1 MIELQDGML
10 LYHGSYIGIPEID
23 LDRCFGGLD
32 FGRGFYLT
40 SSYEQ
45 AYNYVQLSVRKAIR
59 LGSVSEDFNPADGQ
73 ISVYKFHYDPNILAY
88 CFQGA
93 TVEWLH
99 FVSANRKK
107 DLFPQLLK
115 KYRTIDII
123 GGKIADD
130 QTARTLQR
138 YIGGVDFGIPGTP
151 EADKT
156 TIEKLLPNRLKDQFC
171 FRTQYAVDHLEVIR
185 SDRYGDIKL

>member
-10 LYHGSYIGIPEID
+10 LYHGSYVGIPEID
-23 LDRCFGGLD
+23 LHYCFGGLD

-45 AYNYVQLSVRKAIR
+45 AYHYVQLSVRKAMR
-59 LGSVSEDFNPADGQ
+59 LGSVPENFNLEDGQ
-73 ISVYKFHYDPNILAY
+73 VSVYRFHYDPNLLAY

-93 TVEWLH
+93 SIEWLH
-99 FVSANRKK
+99 FVAANRQY

-115 KYRTIDII
+115 KYSAIDII

-138 YIGGVDFGIPGTP
+138 YIGGADFGIPGTP
-151 EADKT
+151 EADRT
-156 TIEKLLPNRLKDQFC
+156 AIEKLLPNRLKDQFC
-171 FRTQYAVDHLEVIR
+171 FRTQDAVDHLEFLR

>member
-1 MIELQDGML
+1 MIELHDAML

-23 LDRCFGGLD
+23 LDRCFSGLD

-45 AYNYVQLSVRKAIR
+45 AYHYVQLSVRKAIR
-59 LGSVSEDFNPADGQ
+59 IGTVSEDFNPNDGQ
-73 ISVYKFHYDPNILAY
+73 VSVYKFHYDPNILAY

-93 TVEWLH
+93 SVEWLH
-99 FVSANRKK
+99 FVAANRKK
-107 DLFPQLLK
+107 DLFPQLIK
-115 KYRTIDII
+115 KYSTIDII

-138 YIGGVDFGIPGTP
+138 YISGADFGVPGTP
-151 EADKT
+151 
-156 TIEKLLPNRLKDQFC
+156 
-171 FRTQYAVDHLEVIR
+171 
-185 SDRYGDIKL
+185 